1 MRKKEEK
8 KNKDNAEAQRTLR
21 KKRGEEK
28 PKRGTIYRAPTFL
41 ESVCGIRT
49 GINGAGILKF
59 NWLKALGRRTQEH
72 RQKCLCHKNQFGA
85 VW

>member
-1 MRKKEEK
+1 MRKKEE
-8 KNKDNAEAQRTLR
+8 KDNAEAQRTLR

-28 PKRGTIYRAPTFL
+28 PKRGTIYRAPPFL

-49 GINGAGILKF
+49 GINGVGILKF
-59 NWLKALGRRTQEH
+59 NCWKALARNPRAQAGVPVPQIPFQT
-72 RQKCLCHKNQFGA
+72 